1 MLSLLFTEYIMSEN
15 RAVKGGDRKSIK
27 YIGSKNGSF
36 LTDFFPPKKWK
47 KCTFIGKRGDSIT
60 ESNRQERR
68 RIKDATRPTKGND

>member
-47 KCTFIGKRGDSIT
+47 KCTFIGKRGDRIT
-60 ESNRQERR
+60 GSN
-68 RIKDATRPTKGND
+68 